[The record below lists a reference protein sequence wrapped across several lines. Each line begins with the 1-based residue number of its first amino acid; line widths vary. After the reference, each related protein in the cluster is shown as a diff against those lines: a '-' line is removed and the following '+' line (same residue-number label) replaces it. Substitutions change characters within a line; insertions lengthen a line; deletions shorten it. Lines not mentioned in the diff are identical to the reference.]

1 MLELYRHRRLVITLA
16 LLYLSQG
23 IPIGLAMDAL
33 PTLLRQDG
41 APLQA
46 LAFLPLVGL
55 PWVVKF
61 LWAPWVDNHWSRR
74 LGRRRSWILPMQC
87 IVLTCL
93 LGLAT
98 LGLGVASA
106 GWAVG
111 LLALASLSSATQ
123 DIATEGMA
131 AEHFSGELLA
141 KGQRGTDRRGD
152 DRLLRRRRRQPDPRR
167 AFRPAHGVPGHGLR
181 AAGKPVLRARPGARR
196 PPRTP
201 PDTGRQGQPA
211 ALPASAAGAF
221 AAGAGTAVGDD
232 RGIRLRPVQAVPQ
245 RCRLG
250 LAGHRPAGHERW
262 PGHGIPRLRRRRL
275 AGQADRPVARFRPWR
290 GARRLFGAAL
300 VSAGR
305 SLVGH

>member
-1 MLELYRHRRLVITLA
+1 MHRPRLPARPGDARPRRGQCRLGGWPAGAGFAGQRDPGHRHRRHGGGA
-16 LLYLSQG
+16 LQ
-23 IPIGLAMDAL
+23 
-33 PTLLRQDG
+33 
-41 APLQA
+41 
-46 LAFLPLVGL
+46 
-55 PWVVKF
+55 
-61 LWAPWVDNHWSRR
+61 RR
-74 LGRRRSWILPMQC
+74 
-87 IVLTCL
+87 
-93 LGLAT
+93 A
-98 LGLGVASA
+98 A
-106 GWAVG
+106 G
-111 LLALASLSSATQ
+111 Q
-123 DIATEGMA
+123 
-131 AEHFSGELLA
+131 
-141 KGQRGTDRRGD
+141 GQRGTDRRGD
-152 DRLLRRRRRQPDPRR
+152 DRLLRRRCRQPDPRR
-167 AFRPAHGVPGHGLR
+167 AFRPARGVSGHGLR
-181 AAGKPVLRARPGARR
+181 AAGKPVLRARPGAWR

-201 PDTGRQGQPA
+201 PGTGRQGQPA

-305 SLVGH
+305 SLVGTERRIGVDLRADRLAGYRHHLGGDPHRGDALRRPGRPGRHRCHRGAEHPRPR